1 MIGHRIKPIE
11 GFDAVPMYTPL
22 IYDAPTNSLDANN
35 LRLRAE
41 SRGLRAES
49 VIGEIRSFDIDFQG
63 IEAKINIT
71 DSRVNHRHC
80 AVMFRPS
87 DRIDC
92 ESLVAD
98 YLLLALAA
106 CKER

>member
-1 MIGHRIKPIE
+1 MIGHRIKPIV

-35 LRLRAE
+35 LR
-41 SRGLRAES
+41 LRAES

>member
-1 MIGHRIKPIE
+1 MIGHRIKPIV
-11 GFDAVPMYTPL
+11 GFEAVPMYTPL

-92 ESLVAD
+92 ESFVAD